1 MLSSILVGMHCS
13 HDSSF
18 LESYTLSPTNL
29 EFRPHSM
36 HESTGRSHQKLHSI
50 FGHHFPTVSRR
61 RKGGPA
67 SISLGIRKLRHRL
80 RRSLCGAGTCRTTTT
95 AAHQL
100 PKAGELPLVWTYI
113 LELRR
118 AAVGSLQKFGWYH
131 RLKKESALN
140 ILLMAHRGS
149 CMVLVPSTSL
159 TSSISTNSDKTGIL
173 LLWND

>member
-1 MLSSILVGMHCS
+1 MSDPSSSTRPAGSEPTRRLYLPTCYLVSWQVCTALTIRL
-13 HDSSF
+13 F

-80 RRSLCGAGTCRTTTT
+80 RRSLCGAGTCRTTIT

-100 PKAGELPLVWTYI
+100 LKAGELPLVWTYI
-113 LELRR
+113 LEPRR
-118 AAVGSLQKFGWYH
+118 AAVSSLQIFGWYH

-140 ILLMAHRGS
+140 ILMAHRG
-149 CMVLVPSTSL
+149 CY
-159 TSSISTNSDKTGIL
+159 
-173 LLWND
+173 